1 MQHIT
6 IVFYGPH
13 LHALSPILFDV
24 PLLLLS
30 GLMAMAGLTE
40 ALEYVVHEGMS
51 AYRAPREQM
60 VHVLSRAN
68 PSAREAS
75 RAQRLQR

>member
-40 ALEYVVHEGMS
+40 ALEYVMHEGMS
-51 AYRAPREQM
+51 AYRAPREKM
-60 VHVLSRAN
+60 INMLSRAYS
-68 PSAREAS
+68 PAREAS
-75 RAQRLQR
+75 RTQRL